1 MTATSDDAAPDSIVA
16 DSEYRR
22 RRDVHLAVVERLT
35 QRDRQLSRAR
45 LLTFCVAALLGW
57 AALSAKMCSAWWL
70 LVPLAMFVGLVV
82 AHHRVRSASEVAK
95 RIVAFYARG
104 LARVED
110 RWMGGGESGERFH
123 DDAHLYAADL
133 DLFGRGSLFELL
145 CTARTRG
152 GEETLAAWLR
162 TPADL
167 EEIRARQMAVAELR
181 PLLDLR
187 EALAVLGRDVRDGM
201 NPDAL
206 AKWGAAPSSLSSHAL
221 RVGALALV
229 SCTLVALAGWGLD
242 AFGPRWFALALLAQT
257 LFGWALRD
265 RVLPVLRAIDRPAR
279 DLALLSH
286 LLARIERERFNAPR
300 LVALQAALATGGV
313 QPSRQIAR
321 LRRWVDL
328 LYARNNELFAPTSA
342 LLLWATQ
349 CALAI
354 EAWRAAVG
362 PAIAQWIA
370 AVGEMEA
377 LCALASYSYEHPS
390 DPFPELVELV
400 EFVMD
405 GPCFE
410 AEGLGH
416 PLLAEARCVR
426 NDIHLGGAVR
436 ALIVSGSNMSGKS
449 TLLRAVGTNAVL
461 AQMGAPVRAQRLSLS
476 PLALGAS
483 IRINDSLQAGTS
495 RFYAEILRLR
505 QLVDLAAGP
514 RPLLF
519 LLDEILHGTNSH
531 DRRIGAEA
539 LVKGLVAHHAIGLVT
554 THDLALAEIAD
565 GTQAINVH
573 FEDHIENGQMRFDYR
588 MRLGVVEKSNALE
601 LMRAVGLD
609 V

>member
-1 MTATSDDAAPDSIVA
+1 MTATSDAAPDSISA

-22 RRDVHLAVVERLT
+22 RRDVHLAIVDRQA

-45 LLTFCVAALLGW
+45 LLIVCVAVLLGW

-70 LVPLAMFVGLVV
+70 LVPLAGFVGLVV
-82 AHHRVRSASEVAK
+82 AHHRVRSASEVAQ

-104 LARVED
+104 LARVEH
-110 RWMGGGESGERFH
+110 RWMGGGETGERFH

-145 CTARTRG
+145 CTARTRA

-167 EEIRARQMAVAELR
+167 DVIRARQTAIAELR

-229 SCTLVALAGWGLD
+229 SCTLVTLAGWGL
-242 AFGPRWFALALLAQT
+242 AALGPRWFALALLAQT
-257 LFGWALRD
+257 LFGWTLRD

-286 LLARIERERFNAPR
+286 LLARIERERFSAPR

-328 LYARNNELFAPTSA
+328 LYARNNELFAPASA

-354 EAWRAAVG
+354 EAWRASVG

-370 AVGEMEA
+370 VVGEMEA

-390 DPFPELVELV
+390 DPFPELV
-400 EFVMD
+400 MD
-405 GPCFE
+405 APRFE

-426 NDIHLGGAVR
+426 NDVHLGGAVR

-449 TLLRAVGTNAVL
+449 TLLRAVGINAVL
-461 AQMGAPVRAQRLSLS
+461 AQMGAPVRARHLSLS
-476 PLALGAS
+476 SLAVGAS

-505 QLVDLAAGP
+505 QLVDLAAGA

-539 LVKGLVAHHAIGLVT
+539 LVKGLLAHHAIGLVT

-565 GTQAINVH
+565 GAQAINVH
-573 FEDHIENGQMRFDYR
+573 FEDHIENGQMQFDYR